1 MQIKRK
7 WKSLSFKAIART
19 KRKLA
24 TKNYR
29 GVPWSESLCLR
40 SIAQYPLLP
49 ISPLKS
55 GCLILLVI
63 MSKAIQKLE
72 KTFNQSILLENY
84 LFKRH
89 FPKQRHTE
97 YRFPLGDD

>member
-1 MQIKRK
+1 
-7 WKSLSFKAIART
+7 
-19 KRKLA
+19 
-24 TKNYR
+24 
-29 GVPWSESLCLR
+29 
-40 SIAQYPLLP
+40 
-49 ISPLKS
+49 
-55 GCLILLVI
+55 